1 MRRES
6 FSPINEDVKQPRKVR
21 GKFLVWSGVAVLV
34 GGAAVGVIHLL
45 VVGGT
50 FTASFVFPEMKL
62 VSSAELFK
70 ELVAQRMV
78 EHPFLRLLGADNV
91 LFWRGSEPVHL
102 LAALSPVVADIST
115 DVWLTGKRVSFTVT
129 ERPIVGVWCLPTA
142 QNGLPEGTAVPEST
156 TTPAVM
162 GEDQACYGFDSDGV
176 LFTSVPDVSGALI
189 LKVTDENRDHRILG
203 QRVLPKQE
211 WYERFARALRVVREN
226 GGVVVSARVREFGL
240 HEWEA
245 TLSEGVTLVFSFD
258 FVPEDL
264 GSVLRSLEERLKFES
279 LSYIDFRIPNRIYY
293 K

>member
-6 FSPINEDVKQPRKVR
+6 FSPTQEDVQQPRKVR
-21 GKFLVWSGVAVLV
+21 GKFLLWSGVAVLI
-34 GGAAVGVIHLL
+34 GGAAVGMVYL
-45 VVGGT
+45 VVVSGT
-50 FTASFVFPEMKL
+50 LSASFVFPEMKL

-70 ELVAQRMV
+70 ELVAQRMA
-78 EHPFLRLLGADNV
+78 EHPFLRLLGADNI

-115 DVWLTGKRVSFTVT
+115 DVWLTGKRVSFTVS
-129 ERPIVGVWCLPTA
+129 ERPIIGVWCLLDA
-142 QNGLPEGTAVPEST
+142 HAGESSGEGTT
-156 TTPAVM
+156 TTPHVETIART
-162 GEDQACYGFDSDGV
+162 CYGFDDDGV
-176 LFTSVPDVSGALI
+176 LFTVAPDISGALI
-189 LKVTDENRDHRILG
+189 LKVTDENQEGRVLG

-211 WYERFARALRVVREN
+211 WYERFSRTLRTVREN
-226 GGVVVSARVREFGL
+226 GGVVIAARVREAGL

-245 TLSEGVTLVFSFD
+245 TLAEGVVLVFSFD
-258 FVPEDL
+258 FVPDDL